1 MPRKSR
7 NGGEGRKAALA
18 WRHGK
23 EETRETL
30 CLAAL
35 DLFARKGYRGTS
47 VRDLAGA
54 AGVTTGAFYSNFR
67 SKRDIY
73 IAIIDKITGTVQV
86 MVDETAREIIEV
98 MKKRGNA
105 HMDYELLRR
114 PLYRLLEEAERH
126 QSLMHILRREGLGQ
140 DPEFQLDIDRVWER
154 FVHAAKRAL
163 DMYVEAGFAKA
174 YDTELV
180 ARALVPMSIAM
191 SLYDQQTG
199 GARRAEIV
207 SLLASMLQGGAS
219 QWVAWSELEKKERRR
234 EESGRKERG

>member
-1 MPRKSR
+1 MPRKIKAGR
-7 NGGEGRKAALA
+7 NNRKPAPE
-18 WRHGK
+18 WRRGK

-30 CLAAL
+30 VLAAFE
-35 DLFARKGYRGTS
+35 LFAQKGYRGTS
-47 VRDLAGA
+47 VRDLASA

-86 MVDETAREIIEV
+86 IVDETAREIIEV

-114 PLYRLLEEAERH
+114 PIHRLLEEAERH
-126 QSLMHILRREGLGQ
+126 QSLMHILRREGLGH
-140 DPEFQLDIDRVWER
+140 DPDFQMDIDRVWER
-154 FVHAAKRAL
+154 FVAAAKAAL
-163 DMYVEAGFAKA
+163 DMYVNAGFAKP

-191 SLYDQQTG
+191 SLYDQQTNA
-199 GARRAEIV
+199 ARRSDIV

-219 QWVAWSELEKKERRR
+219 QWVAWSELEKKQRKRERG
-234 EESGRKERG
+234 ESGRG